1 MVTHA
6 GSDPAMP
13 RPDADAPEPEE
24 GSAAEGGAVKAEAIA
39 ADREGQKKT
48 LAEIRTF
55 NQEIE
60 ARLRELERAREAETA
75 GKLAT
80 HDDLL
85 QEARETPQ
93 LLDAARSELERLEIL
108 AQRGVLS
115 QPEDLTQLE
124 KARKLVGAVEEH
136 QRKIDQEIERLLAD
150 PTLNARLHEAAEKQ
164 NREVEF
170 EGITEKELPQ
180 LQQEVRLI
188 PEEIT
193 RAERE
198 VSWRRKDLNGAATEV
213 NLAGRAVYALGAG
226 MIEKLERLKTF
237 DEYGYDFRNAIDHR
251 TSWEESIANVQAIR
265 GGMGWFRGKEKAA
278 ADEFL
283 LKVPSLLAALRKKES
298 EAEQK
303 RNDLEKTTE
312 ELLARISKQYGDIL
326 FRAHLIDERVES
338 LKLLTRIGAVERM
351 RYALHELMDRT
362 AQRRVSGSGQGA
374 REQPWAADENDI
386 LVQIYRDV
394 REQAGQILGDR
405 IQQDKG
411 QKERIRGDGDDGS
424 GAQDAA

>member
-1 MVTHA
+1 
-6 GSDPAMP
+6 MP

-124 KARKLVGAVEEH
+124 KARKLVGAVEER

-198 VSWRRKDLNGAATEV
+198 VSWRRFEWRGNRSESSGARRVRSRRRDDRKVGAA
-213 NLAGRAVYALGAG
+213 
-226 MIEKLERLKTF
+226 
-237 DEYGYDFRNAIDHR
+237 
-251 TSWEESIANVQAIR
+251 
-265 GGMGWFRGKEKAA
+265 
-278 ADEFL
+278 
-283 LKVPSLLAALRKKES
+283 
-298 EAEQK
+298 
-303 RNDLEKTTE
+303 
-312 ELLARISKQYGDIL
+312 
-326 FRAHLIDERVES
+326 
-338 LKLLTRIGAVERM
+338 
-351 RYALHELMDRT
+351 
-362 AQRRVSGSGQGA
+362 
-374 REQPWAADENDI
+374 ENF
-386 LVQIYRDV
+386 
-394 REQAGQILGDR
+394 
-405 IQQDKG
+405 
-411 QKERIRGDGDDGS
+411 
-424 GAQDAA
+424 